1 MSPVRQILK
10 TILVLF
16 TGCTA
21 GQDPIIP
28 VLFGG
33 AEGIATMSTPDKVEA
48 WRTTSRAKLREE
60 EEDGKKVMQTKGK
73 LADYLILEGPAEVDA
88 KSSAELAAILQSDIY
103 EHYEEP
109 IDCLPKPGFAVRFNK
124 GTNSVLIFFCFECS
138 IMESYINNEEHPKKV
153 DFSSGALLPLLQR
166 VSP

>member
-48 WRTTSRAKLREE
+48 WRTTSRAQLMEE
-60 EEDGKKVMQTKGK
+60 EQDWKKVAQTKGK
-73 LADYLILEGPAEVDA
+73 LADYLILAGPAEVDA
-88 KSSAELAAILQSDIY
+88 KSSAELAAILQSNIY
-103 EHYEEP
+103 IHREEDL
-109 IDCLPKPGFAVRFNK
+109 DCLPKPGFAVRFNK
-124 GTNSVLIFFCFECS
+124 GTNSVLVFFCFECG
-138 IMESYINNEEHPKKV
+138 IMESYANNEERARMGY
-153 DFSSGALLPLLQR
+153 FRGGNLLPLLQR

>member
-1 MSPVRQILK
+1 MKLFHKILAMS
-10 TILVLF
+10 LVLF

-28 VLFGG
+28 VFFGG
-33 AEGIATMSTPDKVEA
+33 AEGLATMSTPDKVEA
-48 WRTTSRAKLREE
+48 WRTTSRAQLMEE
-60 EEDGKKVMQTKGK
+60 EQDWKKVAQTKEK
-73 LADYLILEGPAEVDA
+73 LADYLIVEGPAEVDA
-88 KSSAELAAILQSDIY
+88 KSSTELAALLQSNIY
-103 EHYEEP
+103 IHYEEP
-109 IDCLPKPGFAVRFNK
+109 KDCWPKPGFAVRFNK

-138 IMESYINNEEHPKKV
+138 IMESYINNEKHPKKA

>member
-10 TILVLF
+10 MILVLF

-48 WRTTSRAKLREE
+48 WRTTSRAKLMEE
-60 EEDGKKVMQTKGK
+60 EPEGKKVTQTKGK
-73 LADYLILEGPAEVDA
+73 LADYLIVEGPVEVDA
-88 KSSAELAAILQSDIY
+88 KSSAELATLLQSNIY
-103 EHYEEP
+103 IHYEEDL
-109 IDCLPKPGFAVRFNK
+109 DCLPKPGFAVRFNK
-124 GTNSVLIFFCFECS
+124 GTNSVLVFFCFECG
-138 IMESYINNEEHPKKV
+138 IMESYINNEERSRMGY
-153 DFSSGALLPLLQR
+153 FSGGTLLPLLKR

>member
-33 AEGIATMSTPDKVEA
+33 DEGMATMSTPDKVEA
-48 WRTTSRAKLREE
+48 WRTTSRAKLME
-60 EEDGKKVMQTKGK
+60 EEDGKKVAQTKGK

-88 KSSAELAAILQSDIY
+88 ESSAELVALLQSNIY
-103 EHYEEP
+103 IHYEEDL
-109 IDCLPKPGFAVRFNK
+109 DCLPKPGFAVRFNK
-124 GTNSVLIFFCFECS
+124 GTNSVLVFFCFECS
-138 IMESYINNEEHPKKV
+138 IMESYANNEERARMGY
-153 DFSSGALLPLLQR
+153 FRGGNLLPLLQR

>member
-21 GQDPIIP
+21 DQDPIIP

-60 EEDGKKVMQTKGK
+60 EDGKKVTQTKGK

-88 KSSAELAAILQSDIY
+88 KSSAELAAILQSNIY
-103 EHYEEP
+103 IHHEEHL
-109 IDCLPKPGFAVRFNK
+109 DCLPKPGFAVRFNK
-124 GTNSVLIFFCFECS
+124 GTNSVLVFFCFECG
-138 IMESYINNEEHPKKV
+138 IMESYANNEERARMGY
-153 DFSSGALLPLLQR
+153 FREGNLLPLLQR